1 MVETKTIIDKLRFSS
16 LRPTKQR
23 ISISKILFES
33 DKTFHFTIDGLK
45 KIIEEKNHKKISLAT
60 IYNTVRALKKKGY
73 LKEIPL
79 DGNKTYYDTNVAT
92 HHHFFDEDAQTL
104 SDIDENDVQVIRVP
118 ESPQNKK
125 VKSVEVLIRVAS
137 DNQSHK

>member
-1 MVETKTIIDKLRFSS
+1 MVETNTIVDKLRFSG

-23 ISISKILFES
+23 ISILKILFES
-33 DKTFHFTIDGLK
+33 EKTFHFTIDGLK
-45 KIIEEKNHKKISLAT
+45 KSVEENNHQKISLAT
-60 IYNTVRALKKKGY
+60 IYNTVHALKKKGY

-79 DGNKTYYDTNVAT
+79 DGNKTYYDTNIST

-104 SDIDENDVQVIRVP
+104 SDIDENDVQVVRVP
-118 ESPQNKK
+118 ESPENKR

-137 DNQSHK
+137 DNQSQK